1 MNEHTVHIKYHNW
14 IFQRKRGL
22 DTSPAMH
29 CPITRPFIKI
39 KTDVI
44 FQGILRCTYSYLRKI
59 IVRREVVIA
68 AYHLQRTFL
77 FYLNRSNDSPG
88 SSYRD
93 SVFGVQPLN
102 SQPIYINRWKCLIS
116 TNQIFF
122 RLNEI
127 DKESKSRLNR
137 INALLF
143 IMACNILGSKRK
155 QFQDSEI

>member
-1 MNEHTVHIKYHNW
+1 
-14 IFQRKRGL
+14 
-22 DTSPAMH
+22 MH
-29 CPITRPFIKI
+29 CPITRRFIKI
-39 KTDVI
+39 RTDVI

-77 FYLNRSNDSPG
+77 FYLNRSNDSPRL
-88 SSYRD
+88 SYRD

-102 SQPIYINRWKCLIS
+102 SQPIYKKSVKVLDYYKS
-116 TNQIFF
+116 HFF

-155 QFQDSEI
+155 LFQDSVIL